1 MPRML
6 VPRPNADTPD
16 SERKVFAALERHLPH
31 DWTVFHS
38 RRIVLTR
45 KRGGSLEAELEFRII
60 DPARGILGLEVKGA
74 LRSAATRSYSGGSPR
89 PPHQVTGA
97 QAERAMQTLQDYLRS
112 TPATVPAFGW
122 GSSFR
127 PQSRVR
133 RSDRTARSICDRR
146 KLPAMGRHCSGGR
159 VRRSN
164 RRRNATLAGR
174 LARHESIPL
183 TPHKLGCSAPAKFLH
198 TRPASSVFASA
209 IARRTSSTPIHRSQ
223 RACESRK
230 RTVNRVRRRTL

>member
-74 LRSAATRSYSGGSPR
+74 LRSAATRMVVFRREPTATASSHRCAGRAGDAD
-89 PPHQVTGA
+89 PPG
-97 QAERAMQTLQDYLRS
+97 L
-112 TPATVPAFGW
+112 P
-122 GSSFR
+122 
-127 PQSRVR
+127 PQHARDGSRVR
-133 RSDRTARSICDRR
+133 
-146 KLPAMGRHCSGGR
+146 LGVVFPA
-159 VRRSN
+159 
-164 RRRNATLAGR
+164 A
-174 LARHESIPL
+174 
-183 TPHKLGCSAPAKFLH
+183 
-198 TRPASSVFASA
+198 
-209 IARRTSSTPIHRSQ
+209 
-223 RACESRK
+223 ESREALGP
-230 RTVNRVRRRTL
+230 NGPLDL